1 MSLPVRFGIL
11 GRLELYASDGSP
23 VDVGGAQ
30 ARLIAAAL
38 VAVDGRPLSSDFLID
53 AIWGDRPP
61 TSGVG
66 SLQAHISRLRRHI
79 GADALVWQAPS
90 YRLVIARDE
99 VDAWRFERLA
109 DEGRAALDAGNAELG
124 RELLIEADGLWRG
137 VALPEV
143 REIDPFRGVASRL
156 EERRLVAAEDRFEA
170 ELELGRHELVVG
182 ELAEAVIAQPF
193 REVLRSQLALALY
206 RSGRQAEALRS
217 ISSARTT
224 FAEELGISIGAEL
237 SRLEVAIL
245 DHDPALDRALPPAR
259 TTASALRQRDRLA
272 VPLVGRTTEL
282 ETLAAALDDAAL
294 GQASVIVEGA
304 PGIGKTRLLEAFI
317 TAAGDAGAVTVWG
330 TGYEGSSA
338 PPWWPWLRILEAVVD
353 MVPDANCEALERLL
367 HPSSDEGAAVSPGF
381 RFELH
386 EAVRRALS
394 LAAADHRLV
403 VVLDDLQWADEA
415 SLELLAHLS
424 RTVEQEPI
432 LFVVGL
438 RDLEIGLSNSVTR
451 VLGELSRRRN
461 CHRIHLDPLTG
472 GEIATLLS
480 DEAGVDIPDEV
491 ATAINRRAEGNAF
504 FALELWRDFQDRG
517 LSPEQS
523 MPCTVPAALADVVRQ
538 HLDRLPGATRDLLHV
553 AAVIGRDV
561 DSALLLRA
569 AARQVD
575 AFDDLEPAFA
585 HRFLDQEASSPG
597 HFRFVHPLV
606 RDVLLNEITTLQEAR
621 LHLRVA
627 DALEQRAGMSDTEA
641 EIVSEHLYA
650 ARSLGVGFRAAVALQ
665 RAAGVA
671 IRRSAYTTAEDM
683 LDRSALLLLTAE
695 GVPDRPNA
703 ELDVLVALFFAQRA
717 TRGHDVAL
725 SRPPYL
731 RARQLAKSTGRLDV
745 QARLLWAEWVG
756 VDKAC
761 DSARSAQLAAELRQL
776 AAETG
781 IGMIEG
787 LSQHADGVIH
797 WHSGELTAAAAA
809 LDRAAK
815 LNRAWAEASQ
825 GSVQAMVSPLSPI
838 AWPRGHPVV
847 PFLHMLIGDLED
859 PIEEFERMAADE
871 TQPFGSAV
879 VWMFAAFGAL
889 AIGDIEASVAAGSR
903 GFDADP
909 DQLFSYWGPGAHIA
923 LGAALAVR
931 GDIDEGLDMV
941 ARAMPRYLASGTRI
955 FLPLVHARLAQAM
968 SRQGRFD
975 DATAE
980 LLHAIRLKDEY
991 SERWLEPVLSAVGA
1005 EVAFLCDRD
1014 TPTAD
1019 EQLATAEG
1027 LALSQGAHGIARDIA
1042 TTAASLLG
1050 RAAHP
1055 ASPP

>member
-30 ARLIAAAL
+30 ARLITAAL
-38 VAVDGRPLSSDFLID
+38 VAADGRPLSSDFLID

-79 GADALVWQAPS
+79 GTDALVWQAPS
-90 YRLVIARDE
+90 YRLVVARDE

-109 DEGRAALDAGNAELG
+109 DEGRAALDADDAELG
-124 RELLIEADGLWRG
+124 RKLLLEADGLWRG

-170 ELELGRHELVVG
+170 ELALGRHELVVG

-237 SRLEVAIL
+237 GKLEVAIL
-245 DHDPALDRALPPAR
+245 DHDPTLDRAPPPAR
-259 TTASALRQRDRLA
+259 TTASALRQRDPLSM
-272 VPLVGRTTEL
+272 PLVGRKTEL
-282 ETLAAALDDAAL
+282 ETLAAALDEAAV

-304 PGIGKTRLLEAFI
+304 PGVGKTRLLEAF
-317 TAAGDAGAVTVWG
+317 TSAAGDVGAMTAWG
-330 TGYEGSSA
+330 TGYEGSAA
-338 PPWWPWLRILEAVVD
+338 PPWWPWLRILEAIVD
-353 MVPDANCEALERLL
+353 MVPTASCEALERLL
-367 HPSSDEGAAVSPGF
+367 HPSDEGAVVSAGL

-394 LAAADHRLV
+394 LAAADRRLV
-403 VVLDDLQWADEA
+403 IVLDDLQWADEA

-424 RTVEQEPI
+424 RTVEQERI

-438 RDLEIGLSNSVTR
+438 RDLEIGLSNPVTR

-461 CHRIHLDPLTG
+461 SRRIQLGPLTG
-472 GEIATLLS
+472 AEIAALLS
-480 DEAGVDIPDEV
+480 DEAGVDLPDEV

-504 FALELWRDFQDRG
+504 FALELWRDYHDRG
-517 LSPEQS
+517 FSPEQS
-523 MPCTVPAALADVVRQ
+523 LPCTVPAALADVVRQ
-538 HLDRLPGATRDLLHV
+538 RLDRLPAATRDLLHV
-553 AAVIGRDV
+553 AAVIGRNV

-569 AARQVD
+569 AAREAD

-585 HRFLDQEASSPG
+585 HRFLDEEASSPG

-627 DALEQRAGMSDTEA
+627 DALEQRAGMSDAEA
-641 EIVSEHLYA
+641 EIVAEHLYA
-650 ARSLGVGFRAAVALQ
+650 ARSLGVGSRAAVALQ

-671 IRRSAYTTAEDM
+671 IRRSAYATAEDM

-731 RARQLAKSTGRLDV
+731 RARQLARSTGRLDV

-761 DSARSAQLAAELRQL
+761 DWARSAQLADELRQL
-776 AAETG
+776 AADTG

-797 WHSGELTAAAAA
+797 WHSGEYAAAAAA

-847 PFLHMLIGDLED
+847 PFLHMLIGDRED

-871 TQPFGSAV
+871 AQPFGSAV

-889 AIGDIEASVAAGSR
+889 AIGDIEASVAAGTR

-931 GDIDEGLDMV
+931 GDIDEGVDLV
-941 ARAMPRYLASGTRI
+941 ARSMPRYLASGTRI

-975 DATAE
+975 EATAE
-980 LLHAIRLKDEY
+980 LLHAVTLNDEF

-1005 EVAFLCDRD
+1005 ELAFLQDRD
-1014 TPTAD
+1014 TSTAG
-1019 EQLATAEG
+1019 ERLASAEA
-1027 LALSQGAHGIARDIA
+1027 LARSQGALGIARDVARI
-1042 TTAASLLG
+1042 AASLLG
-1050 RAAHP
+1050 RAEHA
-1055 ASPP
+1055 ASP